1 MNANGRSCDDIALCI
16 MFDEMVISLSYRGFD
31 KASCVAQKNY
41 DVSGVKN
48 KKVLYYYRFILNV
61 D

>member
-1 MNANGRSCDDIALCI
+1 